1 MDECESYPC
10 HGHHNVCVNTPGS
23 YRCECISGYRKI
35 NGFCKG
41 IEICKKKTSNV
52 LQSFNKLIEC
62 AMSNLMFVFIYTDVD
77 ECQDS
82 SICSHKCINSDGS
95 YKCDCNQGFKLEN
108 DKDCVDVNE
117 CLDTKCHDC
126 ENLPGSFKCFCKK
139 GFVIDPATQECNSM
153 KRLLLFN

>member
-1 MDECESYPC
+1 MNAYWDIEKSMDS
-10 HGHHNVCVNTPGS
+10 VKVL
-23 YRCECISGYRKI
+23 K
-35 NGFCKG
+35 FV
-41 IEICKKKTSNV
+41 KTNSNV

-82 SICSHKCINSDGS
+82 SICSHKCINSEGS